1 MHSGI
6 GGMGCA
12 EVGAMFATR
21 SATFAAAF
29 ITVFTSAAFAV
40 GCSGSS
46 SSGDEPEA
54 TEGELGV
61 EACSAPRVPTSLAG
75 FEKMKTCQLEALFQS
90 PAAKENTAAAA
101 IPVGAFEGVPLCRK
115 ELLRTVRSS
124 DIPPAVKA
132 LGIEAILKLLS
143 VSDGF
148 DNKVAGEIWHGKHFT
163 PNAPG
168 AELGFVNNYIDI
180 TDRGINDDTR
190 RAAEADYFID
200 RKADR
205 NWLVLDYK
213 GASTGLRGL
222 KHFSVELIHQV
233 YDTARLV
240 DKERGI
246 WLGMAWMV
254 QTPGEYSPETPKT
267 VMPSCYFALQRRAD
281 QPAQDDK
288 SAAATEPTQPPQSP

>member
-1 MHSGI
+1 ML
-6 GGMGCA
+6 CA
-12 EVGAMFATR
+12 NVGAMFATR
-21 SATFAAAF
+21 SASFAAAF
-29 ITVFTSAAFAV
+29 ITVLASATFAV

-46 SSGDEPEA
+46 SSEQEPEA

-61 EACSAPRVPTSLAG
+61 EACGAPRVPSSLAG
-75 FEKMKTCQLEALFQS
+75 FEDMKACQLEALFQS
-90 PAAKENTAAAA
+90 ADAKRNTATAP

-124 DIPPAVKA
+124 DIPAAVKD

-143 VSDGF
+143 ISDRF

-200 RKADR
+200 RRADR

-240 DKERGI
+240 DKERNI

-254 QTPGEYSPETPKT
+254 QTPGEYTPEDKKSF
-267 VMPSCYFALQRRAD
+267 MPSCYFALQRKAE
-281 QPAQDDK
+281 QPATTDDK
-288 SAAATEPTQPPQSP
+288 AAAADPNAQPQSP